1 MALWWRIAVVGIKE
15 VVRLAVESLLVQK
28 LRTALTI
35 LGMVIGVGAIVLLV
49 SLGQGA
55 KNYVT
60 SEFEG
65 LGTNLIIIQPGKSD
79 KKTHMGPPVGAAQ
92 RKMTTADVMAI
103 EKRALNVEAVSG
115 LVLGT
120 VSARFE
126 DALSNITVFGT
137 NEQFPQILSVRV
149 GRGNYFSREED
160 DYGRRVL
167 VLGQTVATELFGE
180 ADPIG
185 LTVKLNESEFRII
198 GVLLPMGNKLGLDFD
213 ELGFIPTEAALKLF
227 NDDKLFGIRAKASS
241 RVGIDDAVAEISEIL
256 KERRDGE
263 EDFTVLTQVSMME
276 SMNTILN
283 MLTYVLA
290 AIAAIS
296 MLVGGIGIMNIMWV
310 TVVERTQEIG
320 IRRAVGARRVDIL
333 KQLLAEAVA
342 LSVLGGAVGV
352 GGAVV
357 ITLSLYFVFP
367 SFDMRAPLW
376 IIAPA
381 FFVAFIVGVVF
392 GVVPAWRASRIEIL
406 DALRYE

>member
-1 MALWWRIAVVGIKE
+1 MGLREIL
-15 VVRLAVESLLVQK
+15 RLSVESLAAQK

-65 LGTNLIIIQPGKSD
+65 LGTNLIIVQPGKSD

-120 VSARFE
+120 VSARCE

-137 NEQFPQILSVRV
+137 NEQFPQILSVRI
-149 GRGNYFSREED
+149 GRGQYFSREED
-160 DYGRRVL
+160 EYGRRVV
-167 VLGQTVATELFGE
+167 VLGQSIVNDLFGE

-185 LTVKLNESEFRII
+185 QMIKLNESEFRVI

-213 ELGFIPTEAALKLF
+213 ELGFIPTQAALKLF

-241 RVGIDDAVAEISEIL
+241 RVGVDDAVAEISEIL
-256 KERRDGE
+256 KDRRDGE

-333 KQLLAEAVA
+333 KQLLAEAIALLGLVA
-342 LSVLGGAVGV
+342 RWSLRLGS
-352 GGAVV
+352 
-357 ITLSLYFVFP
+357 TLCFLHS
-367 SFDMRAPLW
+367 
-376 IIAPA
+376 I
-381 FFVAFIVGVVF
+381 
-392 GVVPAWRASRIEIL
+392 
-406 DALRYE
+406 

>member
-1 MALWWRIAVVGIKE
+1 MRLKE
-15 VVRLAVESLLVQK
+15 ITRLSTESLLSQK
-28 LRTALTI
+28 LRTALTT

-92 RKMTTADVMAI
+92 RKMTTSDVMAI
-103 EKRALNVEAVSG
+103 EKRSLNIEAVSG
-115 LVLGT
+115 VVLGT
-120 VSARFE
+120 VSVRYE
-126 DALSNITVFGT
+126 DALSNITIFGT
-137 NEQFPQILSVRV
+137 NEQFPSILTIRI
-149 GRGNYFSREED
+149 GQGDYFTREED
-160 DYGRRVL
+160 EYGRRVI
-167 VLGQTVATELFGE
+167 VLGRNIVTDLFGD

-185 LTVKLNESEFRII
+185 QTVKLNESEFKVV
-198 GVLLPMGNKLGLDFD
+198 GVLAPMGNKLGLDFD
-213 ELGFIPTEAALKLF
+213 EIGFIPTESALRLF

-241 RVGIDDAVAEISEIL
+241 RVSVDDAVAEISEIL

-263 EDFTVLTQVSMME
+263 EDFTVMTQVSMMQ
-276 SMNTILN
+276 SMNTILD
-283 MLTYVLA
+283 MLTYVLG

-333 KQLLAEAVA
+333 KQLLAEAVG
-342 LSVLGGAVGV
+342 LSVLGGLVGV
-352 GGAVV
+352 GGAVL
-357 ITLSLYFVFP
+357 ITYGLYFWFP
-367 SFDMRAPLW
+367 SFDMRAPFW
-376 IIAPA
+376 ITVPA
-381 FFVAFIVGVVF
+381 FLLACVVGVIF
-392 GVVPAWRASRIEIL
+392 GVGPAWKASRIEIL

>member
-1 MALWWRIAVVGIKE
+1 MESWWRIVMQFKE
-15 VVRLAVESLLVQK
+15 IVRLSAESLLSQK

-65 LGTNLIIIQPGKSD
+65 LGTNLIIVQPGKSD

-103 EKRALNVEAVSG
+103 EKRSLNLEAVSG

-120 VSARFE
+120 VSVRFE

-137 NEQFPQILSVRV
+137 NEQFPSILTVRV
-149 GRGNYFSREED
+149 GQGDYFTREED
-160 DYGRRVL
+160 EYGRRVV
-167 VLGQTVATELFGE
+167 VLGQNVVKELFGE

-185 LTVKLNESEFRII
+185 QTVKLNESEFKIV
-198 GVLLPMGNKLGLDFD
+198 GVLAPMGNKLGLDFD
-213 ELGFIPTEAALKLF
+213 ELGFIPTEAALQLF

-241 RVGIDDAVAEISEIL
+241 RVSIDDAVAEITEIL

-263 EDFTVLTQVSMME
+263 EDFTVMTQISMMA

-283 MLTYVLA
+283 MLTYVLG

-296 MLVGGIGIMNIMWV
+296 MIVGGIGIMNIMWV

-320 IRRAVGARRVDIL
+320 IRRAVGARRIDIL

-342 LSVLGGAVGV
+342 LSVLGGLVGV

-357 ITLSLYFVFP
+357 ITYGLYISFP
-367 SFDMRAPLW
+367 SFDMRAPIW
-376 IIAPA
+376 IVIPA
-381 FFVAFIVGVVF
+381 FLLACVVGVIF
-392 GVVPAWRASRIEIL
+392 GVGPAWRASRIEIL

>member
-1 MALWWRIAVVGIKE
+1 MRLKE
-15 VVRLAVESLLVQK
+15 ILRLALESLFAQK

-65 LGTNLIIIQPGKSD
+65 LGTNLIIVQPGKSD

-120 VSARFE
+120 VSVRFE
-126 DALSNITVFGT
+126 DALSNITIFGT
-137 NEQFPQILSVRV
+137 NEQFPSILTVRV
-149 GRGNYFSREED
+149 GRGGYFTREED
-160 DYGRRVL
+160 EYGRRVI
-167 VLGQTVATELFGE
+167 VLGQNIVSDLFGE

-185 LTVKLNESEFRII
+185 QTVKLNESEFRVV
-198 GVLLPMGNKLGLDFD
+198 GVLAPMGNKLGLDFD

-241 RVGIDDAVAEISEIL
+241 RGGVDDAVEEITEIL

-296 MLVGGIGIMNIMWV
+296 MVVGGIGIMNIMWV

-320 IRRAVGARRVDIL
+320 IRRAVGARRIDIL

-342 LSVLGGAVGV
+342 LSVLGGAAGV
-352 GGAVV
+352 GGAAL
-357 ITLSLYFVFP
+357 ITVGLYMFFP

-381 FFVAFIVGVVF
+381 FLVAFFVGVIF

>member
-1 MALWWRIAVVGIKE
+1 MGVREII
-15 VVRLAVESLLVQK
+15 RLALESLLAQK

-35 LGMVIGVGAIVLLV
+35 LGMVIGVGSIVLLV

-65 LGTNLIIIQPGKSD
+65 LGTNLIVVQPGKSD
-79 KKTHMGPPVGAAQ
+79 KKGHIGPPVGAAQ
-92 RKMTTADVMAI
+92 RKMTTADVLAI

-120 VSARFE
+120 VSVRFE

-137 NEQFPQILSVRV
+137 NEQFPRILSVPV
-149 GRGNYFSREED
+149 GRGEYFTREED
-160 DYGRRVL
+160 EYGRRVV
-167 VLGQTVATELFGE
+167 VLGRNVVNELFGE

-185 LTVKLNESEFRII
+185 QTVKLNESEYRII
-198 GVLLPMGNKLGLDFD
+198 GVLQPMGNKLGLDFD

-241 RVGIDDAVAEISEIL
+241 RVGVDDAVAEISEIL

-333 KQLLAEAVA
+333 KQLLSEAVA

-357 ITLSLYFVFP
+357 ITLGLFFAFP

-376 IIAPA
+376 IVAPA
-381 FFVAFIVGVVF
+381 FLVAFVVGVVF